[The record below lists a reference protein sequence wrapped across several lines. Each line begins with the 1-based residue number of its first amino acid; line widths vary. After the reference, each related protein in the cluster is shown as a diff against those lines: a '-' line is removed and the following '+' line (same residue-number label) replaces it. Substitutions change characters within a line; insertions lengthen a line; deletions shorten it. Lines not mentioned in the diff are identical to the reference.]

1 MRSLKVFMEIRGE
14 QRLVGYINGDSY
26 QDACFS
32 YAQEY
37 LENESGRPISISLPL
52 TDVPFSPAKT
62 KNFFEGLL
70 PEGFSRKAVAT
81 WIKADE
87 NDYLSILSVLGR
99 ECIGAIKIIE
109 GEEDAEADYTALS
122 MDRVREL
129 AEEGATKSTE
139 ILMETHLSLAGATG
153 KVGLYYDDSENK
165 WYLPQGDAPSTHIV
179 KQSHVRLDRIVLN
192 EQLCMQTA
200 RLTGIEVPGSFII
213 NTGNGNDPEVLFAT
227 KRYDRLFSGNRFLGR
242 LQIPERLH
250 QEDFSQAM
258 GIPANEKYEKTG
270 RHYLRRM
277 FELIRENAADPVA
290 EQLKLWKMIVFHFL
304 IGNTDAHIKNFSLL
318 YSDDLKKIS
327 LAPAYDIVSTRVYN
341 LTDEMSIALGGEIHL
356 QRMNRSTFAS
366 AAAEAGLAER
376 MAMRIFDET
385 ADVFEDSLSEAADI
399 LEVSG
404 FSQVRDLKERIIK
417 NSGLSIRGM

>member
-1 MRSLKVFMEIRGE
+1 M
-14 QRLVGYINGDSY
+14 
-26 QDACFS
+26 
-32 YAQEY
+32 
-37 LENESGRPISISLPL
+37 
-52 TDVPFSPAKT
+52 
-62 KNFFEGLL
+62 
-70 PEGFSRKAVAT
+70 
-81 WIKADE
+81 
-87 NDYLSILSVLGR
+87 
-99 ECIGAIKIIE
+99 
-109 GEEDAEADYTALS
+109 
-122 MDRVREL
+122 
-129 AEEGATKSTE
+129 
-139 ILMETHLSLAGATG
+139 
-153 KVGLYYDDSENK
+153 
-165 WYLPQGDAPSTHIV
+165 
-179 KQSHVRLDRIVLN
+179 DRIVLN

-200 RLTGIEVPGSFII
+200 RLTGIEVPESFII
-213 NTGNGNDPEVLFAT
+213 NIGNGNDPEVLFAT
-227 KRYDRLFSGNRFLGR
+227 KRFDRLFSGNRFLGR

-277 FELIRENAADPVA
+277 FELIRANAADPVA

-341 LTDEMSIALGGEIHL
+341 LTDEMSISLGGEIHL

-366 AAAEAGLAER
+366 AAAEAGLTER
-376 MAMRIFDET
+376 MALKIFDET
-385 ADVFEDSLSEAADI
+385 ADVFEDALSEAADI

-404 FSQVRDLKERIIK
+404 FSQVRDLQERIIK

>member
-1 MRSLKVFMEIRGE
+1 MFQL
-14 QRLVGYINGDSY
+14 
-26 QDACFS
+26 C
-32 YAQEY
+32 
-37 LENESGRPISISLPL
+37 SGVSGKRVRRPISISLPL

-62 KNFFEGLL
+62 KSFFEGLL

-165 WYLPQGDAPSTHIV
+165 WYLPQGDALSTHIV

-200 RLTGIEVPGSFII
+200 RLTGIEVPESFII
-213 NTGNGNDPEVLFAT
+213 NIGNGNDPEVLFAT
-227 KRYDRLFSGNRFLGR
+227 KRFDRLFSGNRFLGR

-277 FELIRENAADPVA
+277 FELIRANAADPVA

-341 LTDEMSIALGGEIHL
+341 LTDEMSISLGGEIHL

-366 AAAEAGLAER
+366 AAAEAGLTER
-376 MAMRIFDET
+376 MALKIFDET
-385 ADVFEDSLSEAADI
+385 ADVFEDALSEAADI

-404 FSQVRDLKERIIK
+404 FSQVRDLQERIIK